1 MNYFVCLL
9 MSSLLVSNADFM
21 VYWSRLAQRRSTCS
35 LRAPDD
41 RKRDQRNSSH
51 SQWRDCK
58 PPKICH
64 LKIEKFC
71 SKLFNSLARRSSR
84 VDRQH
89 FACRSLCRS
98 RAIQDRSCRSNRHC
112 DQRFWPAN
120 VQREYQRAG
129 RFGRRQSL
137 LCRAENSCT
146 SARQSRGTVS
156 GIEARF

>member
-1 MNYFVCLL
+1 MPTSWSIGPDWRSEEALARYARL
-9 MSSLLVSNADFM
+9 MTEKETNEIHHTVNGVIVSRQKYATFA
-21 VYWSRLAQRRSTCS
+21 L
-35 LRAPDD
+35 
-41 RKRDQRNSSH
+41 
-51 SQWRDCK
+51 
-58 PPKICH
+58 H

-71 SKLFNSLARRSSR
+71 SKLFNSIARRSSR